1 MNKSKRLNKTQFD
14 MQSNQYIFYQFF
26 KILKKKKP
34 FSFFFFFFW
43 WCPVFF
49 AACGLS
55 LVAVSRDYS
64 VVMVHR
70 LLIAV
75 ASLVAEHRL
84 LGARASVVAAHR
96 LSCSL
101 SCRIFPDTGLNPC
114 PLHWQLDSITGPP
127 GKSSLSNF

>member
-14 MQSNQYIFYQFF
+14 MQSNQYIYYQVFNR
-26 KILKKKKP
+26 LKKNL
-34 FSFFFFFFW
+34 FISFIFFW

-49 AACGLS
+49 AASGLS

-64 VVMVHR
+64 LVMVHR

-101 SCRIFPDTGLNPC
+101 SCRIFSDTGLSPC

-127 GKSSLSNF
+127 VKSSLSNF

>member
-14 MQSNQYIFYQFF
+14 IQSNQYIYYQVFNR
-26 KILKKKKP
+26 LKKHL
-34 FSFFFFFFW
+34 FIYFILFFW
-43 WCPVFF
+43 WCPVFI
-49 AACGLS
+49 AAYGLS

-64 VVMVHR
+64 LVMVHR

-75 ASLVAEHRL
+75 ANLVAEHRL

-101 SCRIFPDTGLNPC
+101 SCRIFPDTGLNPR

-127 GKSSLSNF
+127 DKSSLSNF